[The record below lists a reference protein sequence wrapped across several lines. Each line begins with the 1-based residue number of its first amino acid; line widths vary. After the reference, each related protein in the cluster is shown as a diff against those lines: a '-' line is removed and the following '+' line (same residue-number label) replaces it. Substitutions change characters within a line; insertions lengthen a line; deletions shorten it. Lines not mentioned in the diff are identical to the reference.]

1 MAPTA
6 DQLTAPPAAPSLPPG
21 YDPNTGTVPAAS
33 QGTAPAPSPA
43 ATPATMEATPP
54 PRNYE
59 RVWDAIKEGIPAFN
73 NKFEAAAHTDTGK
86 LATGETPE
94 MQLVTP
100 QAAMTP
106 KEQAENPI
114 LTETGKVAG
123 GFTSPG
129 NVLLLAGTSGL
140 GAVAKTTPWAI
151 KLVPKLAQAGFT
163 AKALDAAYDQIPALK
178 KAWDAGDEKGVEAA
192 LTDIVLNT
200 AAGIAAGAYP
210 EEASKGGKVGAIQP
224 LEKGALPEGKVLD
237 VEGRVVDEGKPHPI
251 AEQPA
256 GKLDDLGTR
265 LPDLQTAE
273 MRNPN
278 VTFGRTGGPFGRA
291 VDITHQ
297 VLRQNEAEKLPPQP
311 KLPDTGT
318 YPAIQTDDGG
328 IYPDVNNEYGTHI
341 RLAQALGIPADRIV
355 SGGWLKDGD
364 YEGSPRSDAGRYGE
378 QARAQKAIA
387 AKRAAAQ
394 PTIEHRENVATFG
407 SGSEAPQE
415 MSQVRLKQGD
425 KTVGRLNYV
434 INPATKTASVKGIA
448 IEDPKLQGKGYAQQM
463 YLAAADKA
471 RAAGATSLTS
481 DLQGTTTMEAA
492 RAWDKLAAKG
502 HPVEKI
508 PSKPGSPGY
517 VMDLTK
523 PSPLPQYA
531 QALSERGELPGQT
544 VQIGDL
550 GAKYVGKAPSQITT
564 PEIEPKA
571 APYHPDLQKMA
582 DKYGVVNSPSGG
594 PEASFITPDGKFI
607 RLPAGTMHDDAIGM
621 LTDAN
626 GDAKYSVLQG
636 GDNRPQFIN
645 DTGAIR
651 VRISNDKAGKTAHI
665 SVPKQGVTPEE
676 IPAVQQ
682 AIAAAGRD
690 GNVVMERADVTPE
703 TKDQL
708 TMSKDFPRPGDAA
721 QYLRQIQAHP
731 DQHPESDL
739 MTNERQSPLKEPY
752 AIEITGKDGT
762 TRTESVDA
770 FSSKDALKTAQ
781 KKFPDATEWASVRP
795 GARTPSTEYSVPTG
809 KLLSTPPVT
818 GKSARDFYGISKEDA
833 AAEDA
838 AATLQTMYHELG
850 GHGMIGLKE
859 GMTPKGILR
868 HTNPGAP
875 PNTRAVA
882 SWNASDLYIPG
893 TRQFRPDKVDAVVKN
908 FMGGP
913 AADEVFS
920 GAPRAANINFD
931 YTERGSDG
939 YQAYNALRDAGYN
952 HDDALARMHEMVDEN
967 KEYLTKPEVSDVIK
981 ENVGVREPGLS
992 TQYHHSPERMQNM
1005 HAEIQRR
1012 IKANGANT
1020 EDINNGAAG
1029 GGGTQDHPA
1038 VVARGEGSVSETA
1051 GQVPGEV
1058 AKTPAAE
1065 AAPEV
1070 NPHDLVERAQQ
1081 ALAAGDKKTAADL
1094 LAQARAALQSSELTT
1109 AEKKKTSIGFINP
1122 KGEFEG
1128 FNEFKG
1134 LTAKQMEHVADE
1146 SEHSDFASNRDTTIT
1161 ALGKK
1166 GWVRKAGAGTYDVQK
1181 LTPTTQRAI
1190 EHDIIQDHP
1199 AKIYIE
1205 GQERLYPFSYDDF
1218 IEKYNGDLSRAMQG
1232 SAQGDKVPELMTA
1245 EKTTEPDY
1253 HKIIRD
1259 AFEGTTGHISD
1270 MKEDGDIGFLFRDGA
1285 LGHIGNQYTDST
1297 THDIA
1302 ENQVYDSV
1310 PENLQKEH
1318 TAREMMNKAG
1328 IANVHMGED
1337 GEMNI
1342 FVSPE
1347 GSLTAEQISE
1357 IVSSARKLQSPKVI
1371 VEEDTISSQKHR
1383 IVELDHPTPATLSK
1397 QLQTTF
1403 GEGIT
1408 TAEIKKP
1415 SEPWA
1420 ETAGKAMAENGA
1432 FTINP
1437 RTGEIPNT
1445 GHWLE
1450 AGPELRQVSDKP
1462 STPAEIQKFAAQ
1474 PAVKKMLA
1482 KYPELQIGGYKNDAG
1497 KYELN
1502 LSASSADPEAA
1513 RAVATKLDQ
1522 ESTWDAGGQKLNPA
1536 GGKNQKTS
1544 FPDYPMDER
1553 LRDLA
1558 PKTPGNT
1565 ISTRYPTAVAATEDP
1580 LRHDLVLGPEHLENN
1595 PALTEKY
1602 AKAVQNVPGF
1612 KPPEGATAIQTV
1624 RAFIDHVKDNL
1635 KALYNQS
1642 TPEEQARNKEWYDGA
1657 HSLTKDLADRHGYTH
1672 PQTAGVTAALSP
1684 QKDWDMNVSL
1694 TKRLTD
1700 IVKNHADEKATPEMI
1715 QKGKDIVSQTQ
1726 EVNPKA
1732 NAALQ
1737 KMLPKIKGKSLNEL
1751 TDPTQRAAWVR
1762 LYDEAHNP
1770 REFEKIGPD
1779 GKPQGLRTNVD
1790 GTPTQV
1796 AWGSFNEINKALSIL
1811 KDGSRENISRTLGG
1825 AHKVRSFYNNII
1837 DPDSTRGDVTIDTH
1851 AVAAG
1856 LLRPLSGFHKEVK
1869 QNFNSPNSAV
1879 AGLKGTYPLYHAA
1892 YTEAAKELDIPHP
1905 RMLQSVVWEKI
1916 RNIFPAE
1923 FKTAENNDAI
1933 NAIWKEKED
1942 GKITADQARQR
1953 ILDYAESHRPVSEGQ
1968 QAGADQGQLP
1978 VRGVHGESAEGHERN
1993 RVSAGTPVE
2002 DDTSFNFGA
2011 NAPEEL
2017 PPTPQPKPKKMKG
2030 AVSAMSL
2037 LSGLKKAG
2045 SKPK

>member
-6 DQLTAPPAAPSLPPG
+6 DQLTAPPAAPGLPPG
-21 YDPNTGTVPAAS
+21 YDPNTGTVPAKSTAV
-33 QGTAPAPSPA
+33 APAPATGQTGGASGDWTDPSAVERFATSATDAIGQGIQGAIGMGKEILNPPGPNEKAKIAHIAKTLILDPMAKQEMEARTAKTPWESIGHSIAEAVPMVGPWAADVAEKTGTQAGGGDWAGAAGTMAGNVLVAKAIEHLSPA
-43 ATPATMEATPP
+43 A
-54 PRNYE
+54 
-59 RVWDAIKEGIPAFN
+59 
-73 NKFEAAAHTDTGK
+73 
-86 LATGETPE
+86 ETKP
-94 MQLVTP
+94 V
-100 QAAMTP
+100 
-106 KEQAENPI
+106 
-114 LTETGKVAG
+114 
-123 GFTSPG
+123 
-129 NVLLLAGTSGL
+129 
-140 GAVAKTTPWAI
+140 GAV
-151 KLVPKLAQAGFT
+151 
-163 AKALDAAYDQIPALK
+163 
-178 KAWDAGDEKGVEAA
+178 E
-192 LTDIVLNT
+192 
-200 AAGIAAGAYP
+200 
-210 EEASKGGKVGAIQP
+210 P
-224 LEKGALPEGKVLD
+224 LEAPALPEGNVID
-237 VEGRVVDEGKPHPI
+237 VKGRVVDEGKPHPI
-251 AEQPA
+251 SEQPA

-278 VTFGRTGGPFGRA
+278 VTFGRTGGKFGRA

-341 RLAQALGIPADRIV
+341 RLAQALGLPADRIV
-355 SGGWLKDGD
+355 SGGWLTDGD

-378 QARAQKAIA
+378 RARRARAVMQLA
-387 AKRAAAQ
+387 ATAQ

-407 SGSEAPQE
+407 SGSEAPQK
-415 MSQVRLKQGD
+415 MSQVRLQQNG
-425 KTVGRLNYV
+425 KTIGRVNYV
-434 INPATKTASVKGIA
+434 IDPETKIASVKAQGI
-448 IEDPKLQGKGYAQQM
+448 DNPNLRGKGYGQKM
-463 YLAAADKA
+463 VLAAADQA
-471 RAAGATSLTS
+471 RANGATALTS
-481 DLQGTTTMEAA
+481 DLQGTTTMDAA
-492 RAWDKLAAKG
+492 RVWDKLAAKG

-517 VMDLTK
+517 TMDLTK
-523 PSPLPQYA
+523 PSPLPQYG
-531 QALSERGELPGQT
+531 QAASEQGNLPGQKI
-544 VQIGDL
+544 QLGDL
-550 GAKYVGKAPSQITT
+550 QAKYVGRETPQIKT
-564 PEIEPKA
+564 PEV
-571 APYHPDLQKMA
+571 APAYHPDLQKMA
-582 DKYGVVNSPSGG
+582 DKYGVVHSPSGG
-594 PEASFITPDGKFI
+594 TEASFITPDGKFI
-607 RLPAGTMHDDAIGM
+607 QLPAGVTHDYAIDDVRGATS
-621 LTDAN
+621 LAP
-626 GDAKYSVLQG
+626 GPS
-636 GDNRPQFIN
+636 DNRIGFLN
-645 DTGAIR
+645 DTGAVR
-651 VRISNDKAGKTAHI
+651 VRISNDRAGKTTHI
-665 SVPKQGVTPEE
+665 SVPAGGVTTEQ
-676 IPAVQQ
+676 IPAIQQ
-682 AIAAAGRD
+682 AIAAAGRN
-690 GNVVMERADVTPE
+690 GNVVMERADVSSE

-708 TMSKDFPRPGDAA
+708 TMSKDFPRPGDTA

-752 AIEITGKDGT
+752 AIEMRNPDGT
-762 TRTESVDA
+762 THTETVEG
-770 FSSKDALKTAQ
+770 FSIKDAIRTAQ
-781 KKFPDATEWASVRP
+781 NKFPDASEWSSADT
-795 GARTPSTEYSVPTG
+795 GGERTPSTEYVVPTG
-809 KLLSTPPVT
+809 KLASMPVQV
-818 GKSARDFYGISKEDA
+818 GRELI
-833 AAEDA
+833 
-838 AATLQTMYHELG
+838 QTMYHELG
-850 GHGMIGLKE
+850 HAMIGEKE
-859 GMTPKGILR
+859 GLTVKGMLR
-868 HTNPGAP
+868 HTHPDLGR
-875 PNTRAVA
+875 NTRAAVA
-882 SWNASDLYIPG
+882 WDVSDLYQPG
-893 TRQFRPDKVDAVVKN
+893 TRQFKPDKVDAIVIN
-908 FMGGP
+908 FMGGT
-913 AADEVFS
+913 AADEVFNNL
-920 GAPRAANINFD
+920 PRAANHNFD
-931 YTERGSDG
+931 PRTGGGDG
-939 YQAYNALRDAGYN
+939 NQAYRALTAAGYTPAE
-952 HDDALARMHEMVDEN
+952 ALDRMHAAVDKS
-967 KEYLTKPEVSDVIK
+967 KEYLTQPAVSAVIK
-981 ENVGVREPGLS
+981 ENAGVRESGLS
-992 TQYHHSPERMQNM
+992 KQYHYSPERLKNM
-1005 HAEIQRR
+1005 HLEAQRR
-1012 IKANGANT
+1012 IANGTNT
-1020 EDINNGAAG
+1020 EGTDNGAAG

-1038 VVARGEGSVSETA
+1038 VVARGEGGISETA

-1065 AAPEV
+1065 AAPEVTPQQQVITEMSKLGDPDKAQMQLAERAGRVRIKALETAPGARQQGHAAALLSKLADSADKHGVTLELTASPYAPVGFTDKILDSDELQAFYKRHGFVMEPGHDPAYGYMIREPKSPETAPEV

-1146 SEHSDFASNRDTTIT
+1146 SEHSDFASNRDTTLT

-1232 SAQGDKVPELMTA
+1232 SAQGDKVPEL
-1245 EKTTEPDY
+1245 
-1253 HKIIRD
+1253 
-1259 AFEGTTGHISD
+1259 
-1270 MKEDGDIGFLFRDGA
+1270 
-1285 LGHIGNQYTDST
+1285 
-1297 THDIA
+1297 
-1302 ENQVYDSV
+1302 V
-1310 PENLQKEH
+1310 
-1318 TAREMMNKAG
+1318 
-1328 IANVHMGED
+1328 
-1337 GEMNI
+1337 
-1342 FVSPE
+1342 
-1347 GSLTAEQISE
+1347 
-1357 IVSSARKLQSPKVI
+1357 
-1371 VEEDTISSQKHR
+1371 
-1383 IVELDHPTPATLSK
+1383 
-1397 QLQTTF
+1397 
-1403 GEGIT
+1403 

-1513 RAVATKLDQ
+1513 KAVATKLDQ

-1536 GGKNQKTS
+1536 GGKNKQTE

-1657 HSLTKDLADRHGYTH
+1657 HSLTKDLANQHGYTH

-1694 TKRLTD
+1694 AKRLTD
-1700 IVKNHADEKATPEMI
+1700 IIKNHADEKASPEMI

-1732 NAALQ
+1732 NKALQ
-1737 KMLPKIKGKSLNEL
+1737 KMLPKIQGKSLNEL
-1751 TDPTQRAAWVR
+1751 TNPTQRAAWVR

-1779 GKPQGLRTNVD
+1779 GKPQGLRTNLD
-1790 GTPTQV
+1790 GSPSQV

-1837 DPDSTRGDVTIDTH
+1837 DPNSERGDVTIDTH

-1856 LLRPLSGFHKEVK
+1856 LLRPLSGFHTEVK

-1968 QAGADQGQLP
+1968 QSGADQGQLP
-1978 VRGVHGESAEGHERN
+1978 LRGVSGESTEGRERN

-2011 NAPEEL
+2011 NAPEVEAVESIFS
-2017 PPTPQPKPKKMKG
+2017 QPKPKKMKG
-2030 AVSAMSL
+2030 AVSALSL
-2037 LSGLKKAG
+2037 ISALKKAG